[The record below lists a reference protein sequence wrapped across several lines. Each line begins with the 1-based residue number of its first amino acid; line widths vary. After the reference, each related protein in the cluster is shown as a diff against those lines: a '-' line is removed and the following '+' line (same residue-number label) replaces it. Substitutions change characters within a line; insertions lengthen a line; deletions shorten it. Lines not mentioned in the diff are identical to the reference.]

1 MLFFDFYKHFGQ
13 NVEMIGHVSKEPCI
27 QKIPNDAH
35 LAILWQLTHNVQL
48 NSMDN
53 GSETTHDASV

>member
-1 MLFFDFYKHFGQ
+1 M
-13 NVEMIGHVSKEPCI
+13 EMIGHVSKEPCI

-35 LAILWQLTHNVQL
+35 IAILWQLTHNVQL
-48 NSMDN
+48 NSMEN